1 MTLQRYIKI
10 VGAILLFCIL
20 PYCASA
26 QNAEKTRKLFFW
38 QKKERV
44 EKVEDKVVEKPEKV
58 QEKKLLSFFKFGKNK
73 EAKRYRED
81 NTGTV
86 EVAPEQAVKTKVAD
100 VMESKQEDKKFWDKL
115 KVWEKINF
123 KIFKKGKNEGMIG
136 GEMVVD
142 STKTK
147 EYRAAMKQIKKENSH
162 KHQYSVGT
170 NLLNWAYFGTANLE
184 FNASLNNHFSVFAGG
199 KYNGFKFE
207 TKAYKEIFNN
217 QITGYA
223 GIKWWPWFVNTGW
236 WVGIKGQYSDFSTA
250 GIMSSYLKEGVAV
263 GGGLSGGYTF
273 MMGRRFNLDLGIG
286 VWGGTYLEYSDYEK
300 PESKPGMFVK
310 LDNIIVS
317 FTYFF

>member
-1 MTLQRYIKI
+1 MTLQKYIKT
-10 VGAILLFCIL
+10 VGAIILLFCIL

-26 QNAEKTRKLFFW
+26 QNTEKAHKWLFW

-44 EKVEDKVVEKPEKV
+44 ENIGKVGPGEQPEPVEQSE
-58 QEKKLLSFFKFGKNK
+58 G
-73 EAKRYRED
+73 
-81 NTGTV
+81 
-86 EVAPEQAVKTKVAD
+86 
-100 VMESKQEDKKFWDKL
+100 KFWDKL

-123 KIFKKGKNEGMIG
+123 NIFKKGKDEGMTEG
-136 GEMVVD
+136 QMVAD

-147 EYRAAMKQIKKENSH
+147 EYREAMRKLKKENSH

-250 GIMSSYLKEGVAV
+250 GIMSSYMKEGVAV

-300 PESKPGMFVK
+300 PESSKPGMFVK